1 MSCNSGKT
9 DGETKKLNRKCFF
22 QQKKIALIRT
32 KTFASFLGVSF
43 VKKHVGNK
51 WRNTEKLIKNF
62 KFWFVFLVLPELNS

>member
-43 VKKHVGNK
+43 VKKHKGNNDTQK
-51 WRNTEKLIKNF
+51 T
-62 KFWFVFLVLPELNS
+62 